1 MYAFLLQA
9 RINARLQQYRAKAEL
24 ARSTRPQAW
33 VPREK
38 LPRPLTSSASAIRKL
53 MRKAELMG
61 ISTDIFPVD
70 NSDTSSSVDGR
81 RKHKQP
87 ALTADFVNYYFGQY
101 RPWCMHVFIENSL
114 PIEIF
119 DTLSMFRNLLVL
131 LHISNMFIFLIS
143 CGLLQNANFMYLWV
157 GLKVSRFIHVIISM
171 ASFLLCV
178 SCISAFIFF

>member
-1 MYAFLLQA
+1 MSLQA
-9 RINARLQQYRAKAEL
+9 RISTRLQQYRVKSEL
-24 ARSTRPQAW
+24 ARNTRPQAW

-87 ALTADFVNYYFGQY
+87 ALTADFVNYYLGK
-101 RPWCMHVFIENSL
+101 RSL
-114 PIEIF
+114 CYSAAAWWAPS
-119 DTLSMFRNLLVL
+119 TR
-131 LHISNMFIFLIS
+131 
-143 CGLLQNANFMYLWV
+143 
-157 GLKVSRFIHVIISM
+157 VIIIPTDGYS
-171 ASFLLCV
+171 SKVRSLYKV
-178 SCISAFIFF
+178 DYKPD